1 MASSYSTDLKLEL
14 MVTGENAGTW
24 GDKTN
29 TNLNLVQQA
38 IAGVESITLT
48 DSGTKALAMSDAALS
63 DARNMV
69 LKLATITLSGA
80 SNLTIPDGIEKFY
93 ILDATAVTNPSN
105 LTFKTASGTGFTLDA
120 AKIYAAYSDG
130 TNIIEVSLDSLGGT
144 IGAAQIAS
152 NAVTTDKILQ
162 SNVTTAKLAQNAVTS
177 NQITQSSVTQAKLA
191 TNSVGPTQLQSTAVT
206 AGSYTTAD
214 ITVDE
219 DGRITAAS
227 SGSASSPD
235 FFLTHAYTGPGP
247 TYGGSLATNYTS
259 GTFNA
264 QAGTTKLALY
274 LVGGGG
280 GGYGG
285 PPAFISPDQ
294 GGPGGMGGFGFFEIP
309 ITSPTPSPY
318 SQPYTLGTGGNSGV
332 RSTPTNGNA
341 GGDSTFGSPVIATAT
356 GGGGSPPSNSGGS
369 PGSAS
374 SNVPNL
380 SLDLSPTRNFSNIP
394 FEAEGTIYKHFF
406 GTSRIGDADQG
417 YFGSNMTAGGGGIWG
432 TESGRQGSS
441 GAIGGIAIFENIG
454 S

>member
-48 DSGTKALAMSDAALS
+48 DAGTKALAMSDAALS

-93 ILDATAVTNPSN
+93 ILDATDVTNPTN

-130 TNIIEVSLDSLGGT
+130 TNIKEVSLDTLGGT
-144 IGAAQIAS
+144 IGAAQIAT

-162 SNVTTAKLAQNAVTS
+162 SNVTTAKLAQNSVTA
-177 NQITQSSVTQAKLA
+177 NQITQSTITQAKLA

-206 AGSYTTAD
+206 AGDYTTAN

-227 SGSASSPD
+227 SGAGGD
-235 FFLTHAYTGPGP
+235 GGYLWA
-247 TYGGSLATNYTS
+247 GGSVS
-259 GTFNA
+259 GSGSFTANPA
-264 QAGTTKLALY
+264 ATKLGIY
-274 LVGGGG
+274 VMGGGG
-280 GGYGG
+280 GGATRPGNA
-285 PPAFISPDQ
+285 PSTQ
-294 GGPGGMGGFGFFEIP
+294 PGGDGGFGFFSIG
-309 ITSPTPSPY
+309 SLSH
-318 SQPYTLGTGGNSGV
+318 PYTQPFSV
-332 RSTPTNGNA
+332 
-341 GGDSTFGSPVIATAT
+341 
-356 GGGGSPPSNSGGS
+356 GGGGSMNSSQSPGGTASNFGPSPSPLATANGGNGGGGTPGVVPGNPGDAPGADRDFTPLGYNTYLGYLGTNRPGVAKGGTGGRTPSPTGS
-369 PGSAS
+369 PGG
-374 SNVPNL
+374 P
-380 SLDLSPTRNFSNIP
+380 
-394 FEAEGTIYKHFF
+394 
-406 GTSRIGDADQG
+406 G
-417 YFGSNMTAGGGGIWG
+417 YV
-432 TESGRQGSS
+432 
-441 GAIGGIAIFENIG
+441 AIFELF
-454 S
+454 